1 VKARFNGSS
10 FSHLKAH
17 TNTRLNTK
25 ISFSEDTAIII
36 NLKLNNSETQKIGL
50 TWYRIICYIDIL
62 TIKNKTKTLYIDLS
76 DQFLNFM
83 IKEPYTE
90 NEQTQNLKHFIDL
103 NYINELNFK
112 AEEYEKNNKDE
123 IIGKCLMMN
132 PRLMVTEND

>member
-1 VKARFNGSS
+1 
-10 FSHLKAH
+10 
-17 TNTRLNTK
+17 
-25 ISFSEDTAIII
+25 
-36 NLKLNNSETQKIGL
+36 
-50 TWYRIICYIDIL
+50 
-62 TIKNKTKTLYIDLS
+62 
-76 DQFLNFM
+76 M